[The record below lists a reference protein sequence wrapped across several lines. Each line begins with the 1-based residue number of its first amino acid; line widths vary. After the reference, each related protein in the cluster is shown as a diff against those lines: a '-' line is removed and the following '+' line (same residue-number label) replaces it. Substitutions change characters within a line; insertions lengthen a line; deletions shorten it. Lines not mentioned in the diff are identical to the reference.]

1 MVLPDNDPLK
11 PALYQG
17 FIEGFQVCGLLLD
30 EILQFIDAGNLCI
43 PGSSGDG
50 AFFSLFSE
58 FEDLVG
64 NLIIGLFVELPR
76 IVRPKNLT
84 IERGSFFVV
93 KYSFKFKLYAVK
105 LYLSTEGSYQ
115 ELAKLE
121 FLLLRYYG
129 YRSLNINNNFKESAF

>member
-1 MVLPDNDPLK
+1 MN
-11 PALYQG
+11 
-17 FIEGFQVCGLLLD
+17 C
-30 EILQFIDAGNLCI
+30 
-43 PGSSGDG
+43 
-50 AFFSLFSE
+50 
-58 FEDLVG
+58 
-64 NLIIGLFVELPR
+64 PR

-129 YRSLNINNNFKESAF
+129 YRSLNINNNFKESAFSGTVFAHQGDAVVRVDYKRNVGEKGSSRELYCNIIDRNH